1 MAALYQKSAEKLGI
15 TFVSVIAIDFTSDPN
30 TELPNVMARLKEAKT
45 NVNAACVGNSAS
57 AFAIFNAAA
66 KAGIGPGPSF
76 VWIGFDGWFSEDLN
90 QLADS
95 DIIKGQVQ
103 GSIGVTPFV
112 RRYGDVYEFFLRA
125 WRSTDVMPALPGF
138 PNLCDAGCLERP
150 PWDGVYGTSSTRGS
164 AAAGRGD

>member
-1 MAALYQKSAEKLGI
+1 MAARFQKKAETLGI

-30 TELPNVMARLKEAKT
+30 TELPNVAAQLKEAKT

-66 KAGIGPGPSF
+66 EAGIGPGPDF

-95 DIIKGQVQ
+95 DIIKEQVQ
-103 GSIGVTPFV
+103 GSVGVTPYV
-112 RRYGDVYEFFLRA
+112 RRCGDVYENFLRM
-125 WRSTDVMPALPGF
+125 WQSTEVMPALAGF
-138 PNLCDAGCLERP
+138 PSLCDAKCLQNP
-150 PWDGVYGTSSTRGS
+150 PWDGVYGE
-164 AAAGRGD
+164 